1 MRIIMDDF
9 VAYSCC
15 IPDFDNLISVVRSR
29 NISVSCM
36 IQSIA
41 QLQALY
47 HEKAATIL
55 DNFDTVLYLGG
66 NNPETVRY
74 IAERANKMPW
84 DVLSMDPE
92 DALLIQRGKPP
103 RKVKRFKLE
112 DHPEIANYDS
122 PEDEDGES
130 LVEFLDSLDWGDA
143 GMLL

>member
-1 MRIIMDDF
+1 M
-9 VAYSCC
+9 
-15 IPDFDNLISVVRSR
+15 
-29 NISVSCM
+29 
-36 IQSIA
+36 
-41 QLQALY
+41 
-47 HEKAATIL
+47 

-66 NNPETVRY
+66 NNPGTARY
-74 IAERANKMPW
+74 IAERANNMPW

-92 DALLIQRGKPP
+92 DALLIQRGRPP

-130 LVEFLDSLDWGDA
+130 LVDILDSLDWGDA

>member
-1 MRIIMDDF
+1 M
-9 VAYSCC
+9 V
-15 IPDFDNLISVVRSR
+15 
-29 NISVSCM
+29 
-36 IQSIA
+36 QSIA
-41 QLQALY
+41 QLEALY
-47 HEKAATIL
+47 HEKAATVL

-66 NNPETVRY
+66 NNPSTARY

-84 DVLSMDPE
+84 EVLSMDPE
-92 DALLIQRGKPP
+92 DALLIQRGRPP

-122 PEDEDGES
+122 QEDEDGES